1 MDFGTITNYFAE
13 YGLLFLFVIILLE
26 YMNLPGL
33 PAGIIMPAVGVL
45 VSRSEM
51 NLITALLVSV
61 IAGLI
66 GSWILYCI
74 GRFGGEVILQKY
86 LNKFPSHESFV
97 NSKIDYLREKGYTGI
112 LISKLIPMARTV
124 ISIPAG
130 VLKLN
135 FLKYSAYATLGIF
148 IWNTVLISSGYF
160 LGEELLK
167 FLEKEGEER
176 RNFYVTSVENT
187 GGKNFKAVLDF
198 STKRSDGK
206 NISITFENGIYTF
219 PYFCSFLIKRYLA
232 KRG

>member
-1 MDFGTITNYFAE
+1 MKLGWVKGKLKSKLIKKYRLNKIFKLEGKGMDFGTITNYFAE

-45 VSRSEM
+45 ISKSEM
-51 NLITALLVSV
+51 SLITALLVSV
-61 IAGLI
+61 IAGLM

-74 GRFGGEVILQKY
+74 GRFGGEVILKKY

-135 FLKYSAYATLGIF
+135 FFKYSAYATLGIF

-167 FLEKEGEER
+167 FLG
-176 RNFYVTSVENT
+176 
-187 GGKNFKAVLDF
+187 
-198 STKRSDGK
+198 
-206 NISITFENGIYTF
+206 
-219 PYFCSFLIKRYLA
+219 
-232 KRG
+232 

>member
-1 MDFGTITNYFAE
+1 MDFITITNYFAE

-45 VSRSEM
+45 VSKSEM

-66 GSWILYCI
+66 ELILK
-74 GRFGGEVILQKY
+74 KY

-97 NSKIDYLREKGYTGI
+97 NSKIDYLREKGYIGI

-167 FLEKEGEER
+167 FLG
-176 RNFYVTSVENT
+176 
-187 GGKNFKAVLDF
+187 
-198 STKRSDGK
+198 
-206 NISITFENGIYTF
+206 
-219 PYFCSFLIKRYLA
+219 
-232 KRG
+232 

>member
-1 MDFGTITNYFAE
+1 MDFITITNYFAE
-13 YGLLFLFVIILLE
+13 YGLLFLLVIILLE

-33 PAGIIMPAVGVL
+33 TAGIMPAVGVL
-45 VSRSEM
+45 VSKSEM
-51 NLITALLVSV
+51 SLITALLVSV

-74 GRFGGEVILQKY
+74 GRFGGELILKKY

-135 FLKYSAYATLGIF
+135 FFKYSAHATLGIF
-148 IWNTVLISSGYF
+148 ICNTVLISSGYF

-167 FLEKEGEER
+167 FLG
-176 RNFYVTSVENT
+176 
-187 GGKNFKAVLDF
+187 
-198 STKRSDGK
+198 
-206 NISITFENGIYTF
+206 
-219 PYFCSFLIKRYLA
+219 
-232 KRG
+232 